1 MAAFRIFL
9 GGPSQSG
16 KTTTAA
22 RLACKLGFVH
32 ICLDKDP
39 ALRTVMHGPPI
50 ENKHAHLRR
59 RVFEIVDHA
68 RRDSIIEGS
77 QVTPE
82 EITAHLDGDPT
93 ALCAFCGYPHANL
106 VERLRSLRD
115 AGFPNAA
122 HLRRR
127 SHPERL
133 ARLRK
138 YRDTGRRVEKMC
150 KDLGLIFGDFS
161 DLDTRDADQ
170 EDFMTRIAEQV
181 ARQRASG

>member
-1 MAAFRIFL
+1 MTAFRIFL

-22 RLACKLGFVH
+22 RLARKMDFVH

-68 RRDSIIEGS
+68 RRDCIIEGS

-93 ALCAFCGYPHANL
+93 ALCVFCGYPRANL
-106 VERLRSLRD
+106 VEKLRSLRD
-115 AGFPNAA
+115 ADFPNAA

-127 SHPERL
+127 THLERL
-133 ARLRK
+133 ARLQK

-150 KDLGLIFGDFS
+150 EELGLIFGDFS
-161 DLDTRDADQ
+161 DLDRRDADQ
-170 EDFMTRIAEQV
+170 EVFMTLIADQV
-181 ARQRASG
+181 ARQRAQG

>member
-1 MAAFRIFL
+1 MKAFRIFL

-16 KTTTAA
+16 KTTIAE
-22 RLACKLGFVH
+22 RLAQQMGFVH

-39 ALRTVMHGPPI
+39 ALRAAMHGPPI

-82 EITAHLDGDPT
+82 EITAHLDGDPH
-93 ALCAFCGYPHANL
+93 ALCVFCGYPRANL
-106 VERLRSLRD
+106 VEKLRSLRES
-115 AGFPNAA
+115 GFPNAA

-127 SHPERL
+127 SHVERL

-138 YRDTGRRVEKMC
+138 YRDTARRVEDLC
-150 KDLGLIFGDFS
+150 ERLGLIFGDFS
-161 DLDTRDADQ
+161 NLATRDADQ
-170 EDFMTRIAEQV
+170 EAFMRRIKARV
-181 ARQRASG
+181 AQQRAPG